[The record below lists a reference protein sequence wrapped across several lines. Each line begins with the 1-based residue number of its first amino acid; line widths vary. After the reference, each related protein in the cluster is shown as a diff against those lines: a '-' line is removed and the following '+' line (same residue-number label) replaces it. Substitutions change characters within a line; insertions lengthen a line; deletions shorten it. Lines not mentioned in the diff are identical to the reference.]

1 MTIND
6 TSTTLIIAGAAFL
19 VLLVFYIIAKV
30 KSNRGDL
37 VLTANGW
44 DMTLLL
50 ACPIAIFIAWCWG
63 LNHPLNTAQTICI
76 VIAGLCFVGTAIMSI
91 VHNEGDFMNILISVL
106 AKLFIV
112 WLTLMIILLLITIFI
127 FSVIISCIREHNYDD
142 EYILLKYDRALHAY
156 VGYKI

>member
-1 MTIND
+1 MPNTN
-6 TSTTLIIAGAAFL
+6 LIVAGIIFL
-19 VLLVFYIIAKV
+19 TLLVFYIIAKV

-44 DMTLLL
+44 DMAMLL

-63 LNHPLNTAQTICI
+63 FDHPLNTAQTICI
-76 VIAGLCFVGTAIMSI
+76 VIAGLCFIGTAIMSI
-91 VHNEGDFMNILISVL
+91 VHNEGEFINILISVL

-142 EYILLKYDRALHAY
+142 EYILLKYDHALHAY